1 MSVPGRSLGPLLD
14 AGAGAPSR
22 DWQPTGG
29 GVPVGPNATQYQRLV
44 QTQRHPPAAVFEPT
58 RYVRTIRLG
67 GTLSSTVAAGTET
80 LQLLSPD
87 TYREIL
93 LVTNLASST
102 GVLILAFDE
111 QAAPASA
118 YVQLAAGGSILF
130 DTVVPQG
137 DVHIG
142 IAAGAVLTIN
152 FNVVY
157 ANSVP
162 W

>member
-1 MSVPGRSLGPLLD
+1 MSGYLLRGQGID
-14 AGAGAPSR
+14 PGAGAPSR
-22 DWQPTGG
+22 APQPTGS

-44 QTQRHPPAAVFEPT
+44 NVQRHPPTAVFEPT

-67 GTLSSTVAAGTET
+67 GTLSSTATVSAES
-80 LQLLSPD
+80 LVLLSPD

-93 LVTNLASST
+93 LITNLASSSGT
-102 GVLILAFDE
+102 LILSFDE
-111 QAAPASA
+111 QASPSTA
-118 YVQLAAGGSILF
+118 YVQLAAGGTVLF

-142 IAAGAVLTIN
+142 IAAGAIQTIN